1 MKQQKKKKKLIS
13 WILLLSWMVFIF
25 YMSQQ
30 TGQVSSGQSGK
41 IVLLLSKIGI
51 EISQDN
57 ISKITFIIRKSAH
70 FSEYFILY
78 ILTYLLYHCNSL
90 TIYFTKKAS
99 GLVPDALISIYLFYL
114 YKLNFKFS
122 YCSFSYLCC

>member
-70 FSEYFILY
+70 FSEYFVLY
-78 ILTYLLYHCNSL
+78 ILLFISNVSSL
-90 TIYFTKKAS
+90 ANKCFICLSVSPK
-99 GLVPDALISIYLFYL
+99 LILKINPSPLFG
-114 YKLNFKFS
+114 
-122 YCSFSYLCC
+122 

>member
-41 IVLLLSKIGI
+41 IVLLLYKIGI
-51 EISQDN
+51 SAKQLNLIKTSINQLVGILLITIACLPIINEI
-57 ISKITFIIRKSAH
+57 H
-70 FSEYFILY
+70 LY
-78 ILTYLLYHCNSL
+78 LTQNHLS
-90 TIYFTKKAS
+90 TQVMIKW
-99 GLVPDALISIYLFYL
+99 ALIIIGTILIKRLLTSIIQHF
-114 YKLNFKFS
+114 KLNK
-122 YCSFSYLCC
+122 